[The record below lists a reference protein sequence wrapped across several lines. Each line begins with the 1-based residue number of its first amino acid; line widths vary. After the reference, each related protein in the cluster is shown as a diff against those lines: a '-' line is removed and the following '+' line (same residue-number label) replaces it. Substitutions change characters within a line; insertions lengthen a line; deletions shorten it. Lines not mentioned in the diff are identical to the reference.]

1 MTRKMRKKQKKERKN
16 VIRFTAMR
24 CIYVAYEK
32 ETATATMAKTV

>member
-1 MTRKMRKKQKKERKN
+1 MSKMKDEKNKKETSD
-16 VIRFTAMR
+16 IRFTAMR